1 MLTQIALYDLF
12 KYFLKNVPL
21 LHTLKGK
28 VFLKL
33 LYIQNPNLSNS
44 LLVDTHQSLCS
55 PTYIISVA
63 SHALVIQDILKSVPC
78 CLQGFFF
85 QDTGTYF

>member
-1 MLTQIALYDLF
+1 MTYLDTS
-12 KYFLKNVPL
+12 KKNVPL

-33 LYIQNPNLSNS
+33 LYIQNPNLSSS

-55 PTYIISVA
+55 PTYIIPVA
-63 SHALVIQDILKSVPC
+63 SHALVIQDFLKSVPC
-78 CLQGFFF
+78 CLTVEEQKEN
-85 QDTGTYF
+85 Y